1 MMITITILLIITID
15 VLPMMGN
22 SIPVVNTKLPDDN
35 DSLRSTFVLEY
46 V

>member
-1 MMITITILLIITID
+1 MMITITILIIITID

-22 SIPVVNTKLPDDN
+22 SNDDN